1 MSRNNLFYDPK
12 NLLSYVFKIT
22 RIMRQVGTVLK
33 NFRSSRCILKTSLKI
48 ILVVAIMLVDDKDD
62 GLAGNTYP
70 FDINVLHED
79 FQVLPTNDSYVYLV
93 VHDGPRVSP
102 LSLARNRKDLIG

>member
-1 MSRNNLFYDPK
+1 MTILTIKYTEVLD
-12 NLLSYVFKIT
+12 LS
-22 RIMRQVGTVLK
+22 L
-33 NFRSSRCILKTSLKI
+33 S
-48 ILVVAIMLVDDKDD
+48 LVVAIMLVDDKDD

-93 VHDGPRVSP
+93 VHDGPRVSL
-102 LSLARNRKDLIG
+102 LSLARKCRDFDWSRAPSSKNQLKKL